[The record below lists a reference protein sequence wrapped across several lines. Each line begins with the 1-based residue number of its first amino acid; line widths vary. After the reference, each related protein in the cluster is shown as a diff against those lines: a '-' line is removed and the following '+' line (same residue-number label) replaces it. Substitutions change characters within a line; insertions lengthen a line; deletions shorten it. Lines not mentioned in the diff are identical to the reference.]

1 MEAYDR
7 RNRLLSAG
15 SLYVDVDKDLRLI
28 ANDLNKDD
36 DIEELEWSLK
46 PLRAEFKTKD
56 TEILFKK
63 YQSRL
68 QHRFF
73 TVLLMLNIIVNFLD
87 SFWYF
92 LSKVSHYLFICFFL
106 TIFYYYYYLRT

>member
-1 MEAYDR
+1 MAYDGR
-7 RNRLLSAG
+7 RRLLSAG
-15 SLYVDVDKDLRLI
+15 SLYVDVDKDLKDM
-28 ANDLNKDD
+28 ADDLNKDD
-36 DIEELEWSLK
+36 DIDELEWSLK

-73 TVLLMLNIIVNFLD
+73 NVLLMLNLAVNFLD
-87 SFWYF
+87 SCWYF
-92 LSKVSHYLFICFFL
+92 LSKVSH
-106 TIFYYYYYLRT
+106 